1 MPNGTFRA
9 DDAVDQSGKGS
20 TPERRSW
27 SASAS
32 GCAYRSSSPA
42 VTRVRSIRAP
52 SISLSGDSFPPRSS
66 PRNSR
71 SHRTGDLEA
80 SAVDAG
86 IGPEIR
92 ENQRSD
98 HRSYRHVSVECLSPY
113 FKKAWLSR
121 IEKAAHFEFK
131 FPIPL
136 IACSNRN
143 SSRLTTSWSHVAN
156 APWRC
161 G

>member
-1 MPNGTFRA
+1 MPNGTFMA

-52 SISLSGDSFPPRSS
+52 SISLSGGSLPPRSS

-71 SHRTGDLEA
+71 SHCTRDLEA
-80 SAVDAG
+80 PAVDAG

-92 ENQRSD
+92 EKQRSD
-98 HRSYRHVSVECLSPY
+98 HRSHRNRSVECLCPY

-121 IEKAAHFEFK
+121 IEKAVHFEFK

-136 IACSNRN
+136 IACSSRN
-143 SSRLTTSWSHVAN
+143 SRRLTTFWSHVAS
-156 APWRC
+156 APSRC